1 MTNGEIPYHF
11 CCHVVFAFDVIVWR
25 NDELVMKMELD
36 NHFYESE
43 LIAFSSIV
51 ITCVHR
57 DCCWAQRKKRRE
69 REKKANEMKR
79 LMEKECNK

>member
-1 MTNGEIPYHF
+1 MF
-11 CCHVVFAFDVIVWR
+11 VVFASDVIVWK

-43 LIAFSSIV
+43 LREFGSIV

-57 DCCWAQRKKRRE
+57 DCCWAQQKKRRE